1 MSDGI
6 LFVVS
11 APSGAGKTTL
21 VQRLLRKDRALS
33 KTVSHTTRKPRP
45 GEKNGR
51 DYYFVSRK
59 RFDGMLRKNAFVE
72 WARVYRERYGTSR
85 MAIEKALKRGKD
97 AVLVIESKGGRAIHR
112 LYPNSVR
119 ILVLPPDLATLK
131 RRLRE
136 RVGKGE
142 KSLQLRIRA
151 AQKEVRSLAGYDYL
165 VVNDRLGEAVKEL
178 EAIFAAERRKMSRKT
193 SILRKFLR

>member
-1 MSDGI
+1 MSEGI

-21 VQRLLRKDRALS
+21 VKRLLRKDRRLA
-33 KTVSHTTRKPRP
+33 KTVSHTTREPRP
-45 GEKNGR
+45 GERDGR
-51 DYYFVSRK
+51 DYHFVSR
-59 RFDGMLRKNAFVE
+59 RQFDGMLRKRMFVE
-72 WARVYRERYGTSR
+72 WATVYRERYGTSR
-85 MAIEKALKRGKD
+85 ATIEKALKRGKNV
-97 AVLVIESKGGRAIHR
+97 VLVIESRGGRAIHR

-119 ILVLPPDLATLK
+119 VLVLPPDLATLK

-142 KSLQLRIRA
+142 RSLQLRIRA

-165 VVNDRLGEAVKEL
+165 VVNDRLGDAVREL
-178 EAIFAAERRKMSRKT
+178 EAITTAERRKMSRKA
-193 SILRKFLR
+193 SLLRKFLP